1 MQHASE
7 TSAAALQRLP
17 MVIEHAMPGG
27 SVLARALLLIPVLA
41 LAAAPLTLIAA
52 HAIAEPASLA
62 VLRHQPILATRVAA
76 GIGLWTLLFVWP
88 LQRMLFALGK
98 SRSIRVTEDRVSV
111 VERGRLQ
118 RQRSWSEPLSSYRG
132 IARRVRS
139 TLSGVRHELVLVHRD
154 RARHVILIGA
164 DFISQPTV
172 NQLSTLL
179 GLPEMPAEELYPRAP
194 RWRHPAGLA
203 TTAVR

>member
-7 TSAAALQRLP
+7 TSVAALQRLP

-27 SVLARALLLIPVLA
+27 SVLARALLLIPVLT

-52 HAIAEPASLA
+52 HAIAEPASFA
-62 VLRHQPILATRVAA
+62 ALRHQPFLATQVAA
-76 GIGLWTLLFVWP
+76 GITLWTLLFVWP

-98 SRSIRVTEDRVSV
+98 SRSICVTEDRVSV
-111 VERGRLQ
+111 VERGGLQ

-139 TLSGVRHELVLVHRD
+139 TLSGVRYELVLVHRD

-164 DFISQPTV
+164 NSIPQPTV
-172 NQLSTLL
+172 DQLSTLL
-179 GLPEMPAEELYPRAP
+179 GLPEVPTDELYPRAP
-194 RWRHPAGLA
+194 RWRQPAALA
-203 TTAVR
+203 ATVAR